1 MKRYVLVITLLFFC
15 LIRSYAQDTPQI
27 KKSEK
32 IETIDGKQYYMHT
45 VEKGQ
50 TLYSI
55 SKAYNITRA
64 ELIQTD
70 SSFNALKL
78 GQIVKI
84 PFKGNND
91 KETAKVTPVNKEQE
105 PIVHIVQKKETLFG
119 IAKKY
124 NVTEEK
130 LIELNPELKNS
141 TLKPGQQIK
150 ITSNNAVEKKT
161 TKITNEE
168 VKKKASLKVEEKKI
182 VNAKDEPIKEEAKV
196 DKVVEKETNSN
207 CEKIKSKKTYN
218 IALLIP
224 LYLKNLGDI
233 NPDNVQ
239 LENKTAHDYK
249 SFSFIQ
255 FYEGFMMAVDTLV
268 KQGLN
273 VKIYTYDVPDTT
285 ALPASSM
292 RKLDLDKMDLI
303 VGPFFNKAFKSVA
316 EFAKEHKISV
326 INPFTERRTIL
337 DKNPYVFKIIPSPQD
352 EIHNVVSF
360 IITTYPKANVIIVH
374 NNKDTEK
381 KRAELYKKDFNES
394 YKDNPAKEG
403 TVKEVIYNQVGF
415 DGLNSKLSDTRENII
430 ITLMES
436 EISVTGYVSRLGNI
450 KDLNIV
456 LFGTPYWK
464 NLDKIETEYFQKL
477 NMHLYE
483 PNFVDYDDE
492 LTKSFIFKFRDKYKT
507 EPIEM
512 AYSGNDIATYF
523 LTALMNYGEDF
534 SGCLSNVKVNTLQT
548 KYIFRKTG
556 EDNGYENTYL
566 NIYHLK
572 EYKFKD
578 ARK

>member
-1 MKRYVLVITLLFFC
+1 MKRYVLIITILLFC
-15 LIRSYAQDTPQI
+15 LLRSYSQDTPQI
-27 KKSEK
+27 KKSDR

-64 ELIQTD
+64 ELLQTD

-84 PFKGNND
+84 PVKGNND
-91 KETAKVTPVNKEQE
+91 KETAKVAPVNKEQE
-105 PIVHIVQKKETLFG
+105 PIVHTVLKKETLFG

-150 ITSNNAVEKKT
+150 ITGNTTVEKKT
-161 TKITNEE
+161 TKVTNEE
-168 VKKKASLKVEEKKI
+168 VKKKSIPKVEEKK
-182 VNAKDEPIKEEAKV
+182 VEKTKVETIKEEAKTE
-196 DKVVEKETNSN
+196 KVVERETNSN

-273 VKIYTYDVPDTT
+273 VKIHTYDVPDDTIL
-285 ALPASSM
+285 AASFM
-292 RKLDLDKMDLI
+292 KKAELAKMDLI
-303 VGPFFNKAFKSVA
+303 VGPFFYKTFKTIA
-316 EFAKEHKISV
+316 EFAKSQKIPV
-326 INPFTERRTIL
+326 INPMSERRTIL
-337 DKNPYVFKIIPSPQD
+337 ENNPFVFKLMPSPQD

-360 IITTYPKANVIIVH
+360 IIATYPKANVIIVH

-381 KRAELYKKDFNES
+381 KRAELYKKDFTES

-415 DGLNSKLSDTRENII
+415 DGLNSKLSDTRDNII

-492 LTKSFIFKFRDKYKT
+492 LTKSFILQFRDKYKT
-507 EPIEM
+507 EPNEM

-534 SGCLSNVKVNTLQT
+534 TGCLSNVKVNTLQT
-548 KYIFRKTG
+548 KYIFKKTG
-556 EDNGYENTYL
+556 DDNGYENTYL